1 MGLTVDTCTFR
12 PLLHSVVLPELLLSH
27 VLCWHKHLYSHTLS
41 QIRTMIL
48 QMSYFLLEQFPIKIC
63 PEIAQWGGSKHMH
76 ASVYVQENSK
86 CLCWY
91 CCQRTTNQ
99 ATP

>member
-63 PEIAQWGGSKHMH
+63 PEIAQWGGSKPC
-76 ASVYVQENSK
+76 K
-86 CLCWY
+86 CLCTGEQQVLMLVLLPKDY
-91 CCQRTTNQ
+91 
-99 ATP
+99 